1 MTILGF
7 SSLRQIRHDKS
18 CLFDLPVFRSFFC
31 VFSVVRVLFWF
42 GRMLADFLM
51 GRHDGRLHELAREI
65 MRWMRLVVTGHL
77 VLASS
82 VFSAHSEIG

>member
-1 MTILGF
+1 
-7 SSLRQIRHDKS
+7 
-18 CLFDLPVFRSFFC
+18 
-31 VFSVVRVLFWF
+31 
-42 GRMLADFLM
+42 M
-51 GRHDGRLHELAREI
+51 GRHDGRLHEPAREI